1 MPIGSGNILDVLL
14 IIDMNAMP
22 PSHPV
27 FQHSGERVYE
37 NVPFEV
43 LAVPP
48 PQPFIERRHSSEERS
63 NSRGYLRRL
72 DSYAASS
79 YCEHP
84 HRRSYYNGVTPKSR
98 SIIDVTEVRPSMSPS
113 PEPRSVVLNSANRS
127 RPLQRY
133 YYPGKSEKAFH
144 IAVPQPKEDREPQV
158 SRSCPPIPTINID
171 QFYQWLENNDYRPK
185 SRTHV
190 DSQPSPSLTQWDST
204 NPERCPSQGSSR
216 SKQYFS
222 PPRINYLTM
231 PQGKRNRHTSGESSN
246 TSGSWPD
253 LSEFANLPLTP
264 AELEIHEVAEALN
277 SIGSDR
283 RHTESCPSQSVSSLN
298 DISGNFLTA
307 DSDGGGSVRQI
318 DSVDSCSNLSDT
330 NVSFVTGYESI
341 EPEYYM
347 AREDGRSSDT
357 SGSYVNVDTS
367 DMLASRDRTDDI
379 SDLLRMIEMLE
390 SRCTMFLDD
399 LLPSPSSILVP
410 RVTSQRSPLRT
421 HTFSFGF
428 HSPRSLGMKV
438 SGGFDTEFPV
448 AVVSVEETSPAHGR
462 IKEGDLLWSLDG
474 VQLQGLDHQQ
484 VVQQLSNICVQR
496 AEVTLVVLPYQ
507 GRSLE
512 LSMAKLQGV
521 VERQTLRAMYYRV
534 PRSYPGC
541 TIKASLANPKKNRYS
556 DISAYDSTRVIL
568 TPTEFNGQSDYI
580 NANYVNMSIPGTQVI
595 NRYIATQGPR
605 STTVEDFWQMV
616 LEQGC
621 QLIVMLTPLQEG
633 NTPKCHKYWPDQDTP
648 LRVNCLRGWDVW
660 QTGKTQGSAWITR
673 QFRLRCEASNEERL
687 VKHLQYT
694 TWPDHGA
701 PRDSRDFIDFVHLVR
716 DIRSEAPLAPVIVHC
731 SAGIG
736 RTGVLIMMET
746 AMCLIEFGKAVWPEE
761 MLRTM
766 REQRAGLIQAEIQFS
781 FVVGAILRV
790 FFDGEVLPKN
800 V

>member
-1 MPIGSGNILDVLL
+1 MSDSEASEAKSRESTARTTSKKEAILAFLK
-14 IIDMNAMP
+14 IPKI
-22 PSHPV
+22 
-27 FQHSGERVYE
+27 
-37 NVPFEV
+37 
-43 LAVPP
+43 
-48 PQPFIERRHSSEERS
+48 SSKGKQR
-63 NSRGYLRRL
+63 YTMAQ
-72 DSYAASS
+72 AASES
-79 YCEHP
+79 VN
-84 HRRSYYNGVTPKSR
+84 SVTKLECGC
-98 SIIDVTEVRPSMSPS
+98 IVD
-113 PEPRSVVLNSANRS
+113 
-127 RPLQRY
+127 Y
-133 YYPGKSEKAFH
+133 FKKAF
-144 IAVPQPKEDREPQV
+144 VFSSSWCNGSPTTKLKPCSWSQV
-158 SRSCPPIPTINID
+158 
-171 QFYQWLENNDYRPK
+171 
-185 SRTHV
+185 
-190 DSQPSPSLTQWDST
+190 
-204 NPERCPSQGSSR
+204 
-216 SKQYFS
+216 
-222 PPRINYLTM
+222 
-231 PQGKRNRHTSGESSN
+231 
-246 TSGSWPD
+246 
-253 LSEFANLPLTP
+253 
-264 AELEIHEVAEALN
+264 EIIKNE
-277 SIGSDR
+277 
-283 RHTESCPSQSVSSLN
+283 
-298 DISGNFLTA
+298 
-307 DSDGGGSVRQI
+307 
-318 DSVDSCSNLSDT
+318 SVDSDEFCGSSTSSVTASDSGLSSGDNTSAESSPKLLNACTRFTDALNLTERASSPDPPT
-330 NVSFVTGYESI
+330 PPVKPPRLLKKRKDALAALSSGIPAPVASSTIPVVIRDPNDVIGSSAVT
-341 EPEYYM
+341 
-347 AREDGRSSDT
+347 
-357 SGSYVNVDTS
+357 VQ
-367 DMLASRDRTDDI
+367 
-379 SDLLRMIEMLE
+379 
-390 SRCTMFLDD
+390 
-399 LLPSPSSILVP
+399 PSPSSIPVP